1 MLFGFLRRVTIAIIA
16 LKETISLKFYVHT
29 KFVRKILLIFFSSIC
44 AVYITAESPIFVVL
58 QSNLQ
63 DMLTIAQRT
72 CTLHFVFLSASIL
85 ILACFPFGI
94 IEIIYANYSSFKE
107 LLEEKLVLGR

>member
-1 MLFGFLRRVTIAIIA
+1 MLFGFLRRVTIVIIA
-16 LKETISLKFYVHT
+16 LKETISFMFYVHV
-29 KFVRKILLIFFSSIC
+29 KFVRKVMQIFSSSIC

-58 QSNLQ
+58 KPNLQ

-72 CTLHFVFLSASIL
+72 CTLHFVFLSASNL
-85 ILACFPFGI
+85 LLACFQVGI

-107 LLEEKLVLGR
+107 LLKEKLVLGR